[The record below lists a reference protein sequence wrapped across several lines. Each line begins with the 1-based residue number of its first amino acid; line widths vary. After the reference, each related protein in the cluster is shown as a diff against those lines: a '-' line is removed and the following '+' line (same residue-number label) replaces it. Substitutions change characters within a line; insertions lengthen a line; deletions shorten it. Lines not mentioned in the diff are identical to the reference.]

1 MTLAR
6 PVLALT
12 AFAALAPAVAF
23 ADSAK
28 ISDLID
34 ELQRMQVKVA
44 QGDKAA
50 YSAELNQLKT
60 IGAAIATASP
70 ETWKNKR
77 EADSLV
83 IYILSGGSLA
93 NVEPLL
99 KGEALIESERSLA
112 RGALAYVTSH
122 EADAIAQL
130 EKADLAATD
139 ARLAGELAFARSVLE
154 TKRDPKAAVNLLD
167 WSRLLA
173 PGGLVEEAA
182 LRREIALLAEAKDVS
197 RLAMLTRAYVTRFS
211 ASLYAADFLRDLAG
225 AVVRLGLADDP
236 ANYKLIASGVASLP
250 PEERR
255 GFLLNLAKSG
265 IVNAHFLVAASA
277 ATEALESSESD
288 SPEAMRARL
297 YLAAGRL
304 FSDSYDAAI
313 ADLRTL
319 SESKLDRSDAN
330 LLSAARRVAGQLRV
344 VPDLNVFNT
353 ENAVAL
359 PDADKAKP
367 SGPALTIAQAHDA
380 LQRTSSFATPP
391 DGGSP

>member
-1 MTLAR
+1 MNLVR
-6 PVLALT
+6 PMLALT

-28 ISDLID
+28 VSDLID

-50 YSAELNQLKT
+50 YSAEVNQLKT
-60 IGAAIATASP
+60 IGAAIAAASP

-99 KGEALIESERSLA
+99 KGDALIEAERSLA
-112 RGALAYVTSH
+112 RGAFAYVTSH

-130 EKADLAATD
+130 EKTDLTAID
-139 ARLAGELAFARSVLE
+139 ARLAGEVAFARSVLE
-154 TKRDPKAAVNLLD
+154 TKRDSKAAIDLLD

-182 LRREIALLAEAKDVS
+182 LRREIALLAEAKDVT

-250 PEERR
+250 PEGRR

-265 IVNAHFLVAASA
+265 IINARFAVAASA
-277 ATEALESSESD
+277 ATEALED
-288 SPEAMRARL
+288 SKTDSAEAMRARL

-319 SESKLDRSDAN
+319 SESNFDRSDAS
-330 LLSAARRVAGQLRV
+330 LLSATRRVAAQLRI

-359 PDADKAKP
+359 PDAGKEKP
-367 SGPALTIAQAHDA
+367 SGPALTIAQAKDA

-391 DGGSP
+391 DGSSP